1 MIMIFMTASLVV
13 GVENEIVENEIS
25 QKKTS
30 LFSICMPWSQDQN
43 VVAVI
48 GKSVEVGEGNSMLW
62 MSRNSTEPTLTLT
75 WKSTAC
81 VCCSFQ
87 QNQLKVT

>member
-1 MIMIFMTASLVV
+1 MIFMPASLVV

-43 VVAVI
+43 VVALMLI
-48 GKSVEVGEGNSMLW
+48 GKSVEVGEGNGMLW

-75 WKSTAC
+75 
-81 VCCSFQ
+81 
-87 QNQLKVT
+87 